1 MTDAIGAQDVRARAL
16 AQIQRAS
23 VEAKLSGAINRAR
36 NDYLKNEITTVKQKS
51 VPTQGPSYLGR
62 NVDIKA

>member
-1 MTDAIGAQDVRARAL
+1 MTDGIGAQDVRARTL

-23 VEAKLSGAINRAR
+23 LEVKLSGAINRAR
-36 NDYLKNEITTVKQKS
+36 NDYLKNEITTVKKS

-62 NVDIKA
+62 NIDIKA